1 MDEWWSKENRM
12 EIRNLNQ
19 TLFLEAMASC
29 TEITYVNGLLVGDP
43 LDVKM
48 FESSG
53 WTLRDFS
60 INEKTSSD
68 QNIVLAYVQPK
79 EYKPKN
85 FTEID
90 NENEYVSA
98 IIRRFEFSSKL

>member
-1 MDEWWSKENRM
+1 
-12 EIRNLNQ
+12 
-19 TLFLEAMASC
+19 MASC

-68 QNIVLAYVQPK
+68 QNIVLAYV
-79 EYKPKN
+79 
-85 FTEID
+85 
-90 NENEYVSA
+90 
-98 IIRRFEFSSKL
+98 